1 MAAAER
7 FSSLAVVRQ
16 DKPLI
21 PEESLEEVQ
30 DQENQQR
37 SKASS
42 HLSPRARRIS
52 QRHAGHTG
60 FGSASH
66 TFQGLIN
73 QVIVQHCFEIQ
84 ELQAR
89 LDAKGQKVKFMA
101 KRTCSMESAG
111 KEDEQDQLHVSHDT
125 EPMEDLQEGS
135 YASGNDSEV
144 SGEWGFTKKRRIS
157 YQSAASPSTTALMMK
172 NRENLREVQASD
184 IINMLAEG
192 DDDEEKPEAKQ
203 DFLHPVGNA
212 IAKLTGQKSEGG
224 VDSEFVEKVD
234 YKTLSKFQR
243 LQAFLQSNTF
253 EMTITVFLLFNVLW
267 MAFELQVHG
276 SMNGH
281 AIGFYKE
288 PMVDEDSWPAV
299 EQIISIGDLIFS
311 ALFALDVTIRLL
323 VLGPR
328 FFKVCMNYVDLG
340 VTIASLFE
348 IFIFAATPSGFINPV
363 LFRLLRIGKLAR
375 ALRMVTMSNVLASL
389 QLLLKCLAASMDMLF
404 WTFCLLTFLQCVAG
418 MIVSTLARDFI
429 TDAEQ
434 PLDLRL
440 EVFQYY
446 GTFTRTF
453 LSMFEILFANWAPP
467 CRAVV
472 EAISE
477 WFSVFFLLYRCV
489 LGFAVLNV
497 VNAVFVQQTMKTAS
511 SDEDLAFKQKQKDA
525 AVYTRKVKKLFQTM
539 DASGDGAINL
549 EEFAKLVKS
558 PKLKFWMSQLE
569 LEYHDLLS
577 LFEFLDNGDGQ
588 ITLKEFIEGAARL
601 RGGAK
606 ALDIWRLETKVE
618 VLFDEI
624 LKTLTGPDD
633 SITLTK
639 SVQDVFAH
647 SSYRHMQSAAKV
659 RSENFNS
666 TTPATPT
673 PDGAD

>member
-16 DKPLI
+16 DKPVI
-21 PEESLEEVQ
+21 PEESFEEVQ
-30 DQENQQR
+30 DQEHQER

-42 HLSPRARRIS
+42 CLSPRARRIS
-52 QRHAGHTG
+52 HRHGHTG
-60 FGSASH
+60 VSPSH

-89 LDAKGQKVKFMA
+89 LDAKGPSRVKFVS
-101 KRTCSMESAG
+101 KRTGSLDSTIGKNSEDMSLSRASNNTEEMEA
-111 KEDEQDQLHVSHDT
+111 LH
-125 EPMEDLQEGS
+125 EGS
-135 YASGNDSEV
+135 FGGNESEY
-144 SGEWGFTKKRRIS
+144 SGEWGLAKKRRMS
-157 YQSAASPSTTALMMK
+157 YQSAASPSTTAFLMK
-172 NRENLREVQASD
+172 NRENLREVQADD
-184 IINMLAEG
+184 IINMLAG
-192 DDDEEKPEAKQ
+192 GDDEEGKPENKQ

-224 VDSEFVEKVD
+224 PDSEFLEKVD
-234 YKTLSKFQR
+234 YRTLSKFHR
-243 LQAFLQSNTF
+243 LQGFLQSNTF

-281 AIGFYKE
+281 AIGFYAE
-288 PMVDEDSWPAV
+288 PMIDEDSWPAF
-299 EQIISIGDLIFS
+299 EQVIAIGDLIFS
-311 ALFALDVTIRLL
+311 ALFALDVTVRLL

-429 TDAEQ
+429 TDTKQ

-624 LKTLTGPDD
+624 LRTLGPGPDD
-633 SITLTK
+633 SISLTK

-647 SSYRHMQSAAKV
+647 SSYRHMQSAAKL
-659 RSENFNS
+659 RGETF
-666 TTPATPT
+666 PATTPT
-673 PDGAD
+673 PDDAD

>member
-1 MAAAER
+1 
-7 FSSLAVVRQ
+7 
-16 DKPLI
+16 
-21 PEESLEEVQ
+21 
-30 DQENQQR
+30 
-37 SKASS
+37 
-42 HLSPRARRIS
+42 LSPHRRHS
-52 QRHAGHTG
+52 VRGGNHGHGVST
-60 FGSASH
+60 A
-66 TFQGLIN
+66 FQGLIN
-73 QVIVQHCFEIQ
+73 QVIVQHCYELQ

-89 LDAKGQKVKFMA
+89 LESKGPKVKFVS
-101 KRTCSMESAG
+101 KRTGSMTSTAGRDSDDTQDMSKCSNAT
-111 KEDEQDQLHVSHDT
+111 D
-125 EPMEDLQEGS
+125 PMEDVHTISILSRSDGS
-135 YASGNDSEV
+135 DETGD
-144 SGEWGFTKKRRIS
+144 WGWTTKKKRTS
-157 YQSAASPSTTALMMK
+157 FAGNASPSTTALFK
-172 NRENLREVQASD
+172 QQVAEAQATEISM
-184 IINMLAEG
+184 MLAE
-192 DDDEEKPEAKQ
+192 DDEKKRDDRSN
-203 DFLHPVGNA
+203 DFLNPVGNARNA
-212 IAKLTGQKSEGG
+212 IAKLTGQKSEQA
-224 VDSEFVEKVD
+224 DTDEED
-234 YKTLSKFQR
+234 NAAYKRMSRYER

-267 MAFELQVHG
+267 MAFELQMHG
-276 SMNGH
+276 SMNGYR
-281 AIGFYKE
+281 IGFYKE
-288 PMVDEDSWPAV
+288 PMVDDDSWPTLENVLAL
-299 EQIISIGDLIFS
+299 GDLVFS
-311 ALFALDVTIRLL
+311 ALFAIDVTVRVL
-323 VLGPR
+323 VLGLK

-340 VTIASLFE
+340 VTVASLFE

-429 TDAEQ
+429 TDETQ
-434 PLDLRL
+434 DLELRL

-511 SDEDLAFKQKQKDA
+511 SDEDLAFKQKEKDG
-525 AVYTRKVKKLFQTM
+525 AVYTRKVKKLFMTM
-539 DASGDGAINL
+539 DASGDGSINL

-577 LFEFLDNGDGQ
+577 LFEFLDNGDGE
-588 ITLKEFIEGAARL
+588 ITLKEFMEGATRL

-624 LKTLTGPDD
+624 LKLLSDSDPDD
-633 SITLTK
+633 PITSRSK

-647 SSYRHMQSAAKV
+647 SNYRHMQSAVKM
-659 RSENFNS
+659 RSEK
-666 TTPATPT
+666 TATPE
-673 PDGAD
+673 DGEDGEDAEDA